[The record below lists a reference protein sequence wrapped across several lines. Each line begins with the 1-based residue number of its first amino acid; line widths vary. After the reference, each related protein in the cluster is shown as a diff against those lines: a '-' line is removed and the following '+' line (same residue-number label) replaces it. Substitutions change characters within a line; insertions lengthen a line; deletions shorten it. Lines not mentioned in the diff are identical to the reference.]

1 MTRRTMLRRQTRERR
16 EYIYKKALE
25 SKEKQ
30 IYERKQQI
38 RQALAS
44 GKPLPDSLKRQEA
57 EELGRDLN
65 LDAAQ
70 AAPGSSIDDEY
81 SRAGT
86 YDPRVLVTTSRDPSS
101 RLTQFA
107 KEVRLLFPNS
117 TRLNRG
123 GYTVSDLAAAA
134 RSNGITDMVVLH
146 EHRGVPDAMVVSH
159 FPHGPTLLFTLHNVV
174 LRHEVSAHAN
184 STVSEQYPHLVFDN
198 FNSSLGSRIMSAL
211 KFLFPVPKDD
221 SKRVMSFVNRND
233 FISFRHH
240 VFLKT
245 SHREVQLA
253 EVGPRF
259 EARPFE
265 IKQGTLDQP
274 DADTEWV
281 LRPYMN
287 SAKKRTQL

>member
-1 MTRRTMLRRQTRERR
+1 MLRRQTRERR

-38 RQALAS
+38 REALAS
-44 GKPLPDSLKRQEA
+44 GKPLPPSLSSAEA
-57 EELGRDLN
+57 TELGRDLN

-70 AAPGSSIDDEY
+70 DVPSSSIDDEY
-81 SRAGT
+81 SRGGT

-101 RLTQFA
+101 KLTQFA

-123 GYTVSDLAAAA
+123 GYTVSDLVAAA

-159 FPHGPTLLFTLHNVV
+159 LPHGPTLLFTLHNVV
-174 LRHEVSAHAN
+174 LRHEVSAQS
-184 STVSEQYPHLVFDN
+184 STVSEQYPHLIFEN
-198 FNSSLGSRIMSAL
+198 LSSKLGLRVQTAL
-211 KFLFPVPKDD
+211 KHLFPVPKPD
-221 SKRVMSFVNRND
+221 SSRVMSWINNND

-245 SHREVQLA
+245 SHRDVQLA

-259 EARPFE
+259 EARVYQ
-265 IKQGTLDQP
+265 INQGTLDQP
-274 DADTEWV
+274 DADIEWV

-287 SAKKRTQL
+287 SAKKKSQL

>member
-1 MTRRTMLRRQTRERR
+1 MLRRQTRERR

-38 RQALAS
+38 REALAS
-44 GKPLPDSLKRQEA
+44 GKPLPPSLAGKEA
-57 EELGRDLN
+57 AELGKDLN

-70 AAPGSSIDDEY
+70 EAPGSSIDDEY
-81 SRAGT
+81 SKAGT

-174 LRHEVSAHAN
+174 LRHEVNAHSS
-184 STVSEQYPHLVFDN
+184 STVSEQYPHLIFEN
-198 FNSSLGSRIMSAL
+198 FNSKLGTRVQSAL
-211 KFLFPVPKDD
+211 KFLFPVPKQD
-221 SKRVMSFVNRND
+221 SKRTMSFINQND

-259 EARPFE
+259 EARVYE
-265 IKQGTLDQP
+265 IKQGTLDQE
-274 DADTEWV
+274 ADTEWV

-287 SAKKRTQL
+287 SAKKRNQL